1 MALVFAFGE
10 LANYQRFV
18 FIRATTNCMPG
29 PRGPGF
35 LFTCPPPKLLEN
47 RRLVHRVR
55 ATRLVGKVSRP
66 RSGTK
71 ELFGDRS
78 RQIPHP
84 LLNRSAYFNTMR
96 RRPLVGPIFLSH

>member
-55 ATRLVGKVSRP
+55 ATRLVEKSADLAPAQKSCSVTDHGK
-66 RSGTK
+66 
-71 ELFGDRS
+71 
-78 RQIPHP
+78 
-84 LLNRSAYFNTMR
+84 
-96 RRPLVGPIFLSH
+96 FLTHS